1 MTTFLVFGVL
11 ALMALPLAALWKNP
25 RARWW
30 LSHRLGVGVPPH
42 MKALTVTPSERLL
55 VPVPSATVRANALVV
70 QVELGSGRIES
81 MLRAFA
87 PVRIHLTP
95 TDEDTRFIEI
105 ESPDEVLMVP
115 DRGVFIR
122 SRGKLHYRLAGLE
135 LEREIRS
142 LQALLIP
149 SVVGERQS
157 SRLAF
162 DIEIL
167 ETDIAGVP
175 TMVDDAILKQVNGR
189 LDWRHTQLA
198 WNFGQALSTASYVP
212 ERIEPL
218 DQLITRVGESH
229 IDVTADGIRFEVEI
243 VPTLTRL
250 RTRPTTAG
258 VPEEATA

>member
-1 MTTFLVFGVL
+1 MTTLLVFGAL
-11 ALMALPLAALWKNP
+11 ALVALPFAALWKNP

-30 LSHRLGVGVPPH
+30 LRNRLGVGVPPH
-42 MKALTVTPSERLL
+42 MKALAITPRERLL
-55 VPVPSATVRANALVV
+55 VRPPSPTVRSNALMVE
-70 QVELGSGRIES
+70 VELGIGRIES
-81 MLRAFA
+81 LLRAFA

-95 TDEDTRFIEI
+95 LDEDTRFIDI

-115 DRGVFIR
+115 ERGVFIR
-122 SRGKLHYRLAGLE
+122 SRGKLHYRVAGME

-142 LQALLIP
+142 LQALLLP

-167 ETDIAGVP
+167 ETDIVGVP
-175 TMVDDAILKQVNGR
+175 TMIDDAILKQVNGR
-189 LDWRHTQLA
+189 LDWRHTKLA

-218 DQLITRVGESH
+218 DQLITRVGPSR
-229 IDVTADGIRFEVEI
+229 IDVTTDGIRFEVEI

-258 VPEEATA
+258 EPEEAIA